1 MPRPQRIRDRER
13 AAVGEAPEGGAE
25 TPELPVNRKEEIGL
39 RRTLRVGRVEV
50 VEPEE
55 QTPVDKAPQV
65 EQPAR
70 TGQVADGDDPELE
83 VARRVAR
90 KMGWVPKEEW
100 TRNPEAWTDAPD
112 FLEYTPK
119 RLEALQERQRRMG
132 QVAED
137 QAEQARREAREEARK
152 ELDAA
157 IHAGDTETATKAAD
171 RLAKNV
177 GPPPQTVAWISRN
190 GWFNADPDAQAIA
203 ANAMRRAERAG
214 ATIEEQLQAGEVAVR
229 KRFPEHFDDIQP
241 FRREEHRPEPARA
254 EPQREVR
261 LSEIRPPAP
270 SFAEGSRSGGRTQPK
285 EKGWMDIPAVDR
297 SQMTRFVKRAL
308 RKGQTEKQATDFLAA
323 SYWGLK
329 SEKGASA

>member
-13 AAVGEAPEGGAE
+13 AIAGEAPAEAGDGE
-25 TPELPVNRKEEIGL
+25 TPLVTSRKEEIGL
-39 RRTLRVGRVEV
+39 RRTLRIGRVEV
-50 VEPEE
+50 IEPEE
-55 QTPVDKAPQV
+55 QAPVDNARQV
-65 EQPAR
+65 EQSGQR
-70 TGQVADGDDPELE
+70 GQVADGENPETE

-100 TRNPEAWTDAPD
+100 TRNPESWTDAPE

-137 QAEQARREAREEARK
+137 QAEQARREAREETRR

-157 IHAGDTETATKAAD
+157 IHAGDTETAIQAAD

-177 GPPPQTVAWISRN
+177 GPPPQTVAWIARN
-190 GWFNADPDAQAIA
+190 GWFHADPDAQVIA

-214 ATIEEQLQAGEVAVR
+214 ATIEEQLQAGEVAAR

-241 FRREEHRPEPARA
+241 FRREEPSSESVREPR
-254 EPQREVR
+254 REVR
-261 LSEIRPPAP
+261 LSEVRPPAP
-270 SFAEGSRSGGRTQPK
+270 SLAEGSRSGGGRTQPK
-285 EKGWMDIPAVDR
+285 EKGWMDIPSVDR
-297 SQMTRFVKRAL
+297 SQMQQFVKRAL

-329 SEKGASA
+329 SERGAI